1 MNISIFG
8 RALLNLYKYL
18 EPMTVSIDKLIATKT
33 ENFSVSMG
41 ENMESLSNEII
52 NLTERK
58 VSLINIKV
66 LIDKAIARL
75 SKGNK
80 KMIILRY
87 IDNMSINDLSELL
100 GISQRTYFRKINSA
114 FAAFCNMLAFENT
127 LNKDLLSKYLRERWF
142 ANFVDYFDEGSKK
155 TDCSKLLVCDHLFRQ
170 VKEVC

>member
-1 MNISIFG
+1 M
-8 RALLNLYKYL
+8 
-18 EPMTVSIDKLIATKT
+18 SIDKLIATKT